1 LRWLKEGVR
10 YECSQLGNCRTCK
23 SSSLIGFADCS
34 EESSQSYAELSQ
46 KAAWLDASVIREA
59 AAPNVLNFANG
70 ETHDVKRKWKNA
82 WMDNII
88 GAQYLDFPANSR
100 TVVKMR
106 WRAIKTGKNGA
117 RLKIMFKQ
125 RENDI
130 AQVPPELPLFFTN
143 DVKEF
148 SFAIDNIE
156 KRSDFSFHLLAEA
169 PMVIEMLEF
178 MVTHEPLATATNT
191 KAGTVIKTENDA
203 AAL

>member
-1 LRWLKEGVR
+1 M
-10 YECSQLGNCRTCK
+10 GNCRTCK
-23 SSSLIGFADCS
+23 STSLIGFVECS
-34 EESSQSYAELSQ
+34 EETTQPYAELSQ
-46 KAAWLDASVIREA
+46 KAAWLDATVTREA

-70 ETHDVKRKWKNA
+70 EKHDVKRAWKNA

-100 TVVKMR
+100 TLVKMR

-125 RENDI
+125 QEKDI
-130 AQVPPELPLFFTN
+130 AQIPPELPLFFTN

-148 SFAIDNIE
+148 SFTIDNVE
-156 KRSDFSFHLLAEA
+156 KRADFSFHLLAEA

-178 MVTHEPLATATNT
+178 MVTHEPLTAAADTN
-191 KAGTVIKTENDA
+191 AGAAIKTENGT